1 MTSLTRRHIVMAGS
15 TAAFAPAALAAKP
28 ATPAPFGAVPSPR
41 QLAWH
46 RLETYGFLHFTVNT
60 FTDREWG
67 LGDEDPKIFNPTDF
81 DADQIVAGCRA
92 GGLKQLIL
100 TAKHHDGFCLWPSRY
115 TEHSVKNS
123 PLQGGHGD
131 VVRDISR
138 ACARQG
144 LTFGVYLSPWD
155 RNHAEYGRPAY
166 VEYYLNQLHE
176 LLTGYGPIHEVWFD
190 GANGGDGY
198 YGGAREVRRIDAA
211 TYYQWDRI
219 RQTVR
224 ALQPDA
230 VMFADAHMDVRWV
243 GNEDGIAG
251 DPCWPTWDASPYSL
265 TKANSGVR
273 GGPAW
278 DPAEVD
284 VSIRPGWFWHADED
298 DKVRSPANLMN
309 LYLCSTG
316 RGANLLLNVPP
327 NRRGRIGDSDVR
339 NLKAFR
345 DILDRTYAHNLAAG
359 ATVTASST
367 FSPAYAPARV
377 LDGKGSGA
385 GKGSWAARADDRDG
399 AWLQLDLPQPRT
411 FDFIRLRE
419 DLPFGV
425 RVDDFELDV
434 WRDGWTPVARHSA
447 IGSQRLIRLDTP
459 VTARKVR
466 LRFTRAAA
474 SPVIAEFSLYRL
486 PDLVEEP
493 MIQRDP
499 AGLVTLRPATAGDRI
514 VYTLD
519 GSAPDASSPVY
530 SQPIP
535 LPDGGTVRA
544 LAIKPASGA
553 LSEVTRRDFDVAPG
567 RWTVVGANGD
577 APAGLL
583 NGDGFRGNPG
593 KPVDIVIDLA
603 QAYPLKGF
611 TLTPLTSRVLGV
623 AMAREIGPPAGF
635 TAWVSADGTNW
646 GEPAATGEFSNIAA
660 SRAEQ
665 TIGFTAPHP
674 GRYLRLHLPRAV
686 QDKPIIAVG
695 GIGILTR

>member
-1 MTSLTRRHIVMAGS
+1 MTTLTRRHLVAVGS
-15 TAAFAPAALAAKP
+15 TALFAAPAVSARPAA
-28 ATPAPFGAVPSPR
+28 PAPFGAVPSAR
-41 QLAWH
+41 HLAWH
-46 RLETYGFLHFTVNT
+46 SLETYGFLHFTVNT

-81 DADQIVAGCRA
+81 DADQIVAACQA

-115 TEHSVKNS
+115 TEHCVKNS
-123 PLQGGHGD
+123 PFQGGHGD

-138 ACARQG
+138 ACARHG
-144 LTFGVYLSPWD
+144 LKFGVYLSPWD
-155 RNHAEYGRPAY
+155 RNHADYGRPAY

-176 LLTGYGPIHEVWFD
+176 LLSGYGPIHEVWFD

-198 YGGAREVRRIDAA
+198 YGGAREVRHIDAA

-230 VMFADAHMDVRWV
+230 VMFADDHMDVRWV
-243 GNEDGIAG
+243 GNEEGVAG
-251 DPCWPTWDASPYSL
+251 DPCWPTWDTSPYSL
-265 TKANSGVR
+265 EKANRGVR
-273 GGPAW
+273 GGPIW

-298 DKVRSPANLMN
+298 DKVRSPANLLN
-309 LYLCSTG
+309 LYLSSVG

-327 NRRGRIGDSDVR
+327 DRRGRIGAADAR

-345 DILDRTYAHNLAAG
+345 TVLDQTYADNLATG
-359 ATVTASST
+359 ATATASST
-367 FSPAYAPARV
+367 FSPAYAPGRV
-377 LDGKGSGA
+377 PA
-385 GKGSWAARADDRDG
+385 GKGSWAAKTDDRNG
-399 AWLQLDLPQPRT
+399 AWLQLDLPRPRT

-425 RVDDFELDV
+425 RIDDFELDV
-434 WRDGWTPVARHSA
+434 WRDGWTTVASHIG

-459 VTARKVR
+459 VTASRVR
-466 LRFTRAAA
+466 LRVIRAAA

-493 MIQRDP
+493 SIGRD
-499 AGLVTLRPATAGDRI
+499 AKGLVTIRPAVAGDRI

-519 GSAPDASSPVY
+519 GSAPAAT
-530 SQPIP
+530 SQIYGQPFA

-544 LAIKPASGA
+544 MAIKPATGA
-553 LSEVTRRDFDVAPG
+553 RSVVASRDFDVAPG
-567 RWTVVGANGD
+567 RWTVLSANGD

-583 NGDGFRGNPG
+583 NGDGFRGLAG
-593 KPVDIVIDLA
+593 QPVDIVIDLA
-603 QAYPLKGF
+603 QSYPLTGF
-611 TLTPLTSRVLGV
+611 TLAPLTNGALNV
-623 AMAREIGPPAGF
+623 ANAQEIGPPAGF
-635 TAWVSADGTNW
+635 TAWVGADGTTW
-646 GEPAATGEFSNIAA
+646 GDPAASGEFSNIAA

-665 TIGFTAPHP
+665 KIRFSAPHP
-674 GRYLRLHLPRAV
+674 GRYLRLRLPRAV

-695 GIGILTR
+695 GIGVRTR